1 MEVFG
6 KKDQGEIDKLLAAKA
21 AMEAAGLAVPDAIAE
36 KLGEGYEEKS
46 PNELSTVALPRG
58 AVRFHQEGSRS
69 GMLILLDKIPEGIRE
84 LVVFHQLKTSDSP
97 EKPEST
103 STEPNGSSADGTSPE
118 TEDAP
123 AASAPEK
130 PEPTIELPEPP
141 DHREGPTPSTAR
153 QRPIDT
159 LGD

>member
-69 GMLILLDKIPEGIRE
+69 GMLILLDKIPEGMRE

-103 STEPNGSSADGTSPE
+103 STEPGGSSADGTSPE
-118 TEDAP
+118 TET
-123 AASAPEK
+123 EK
-130 PEPTIELPEPP
+130 PEPP
-141 DHREGPTPSTAR
+141 DRREDPTPSTAR